1 MSLEKIQQLVNSLA
15 KSVDGNQKIATPILA
30 AKLVNAV
37 NAYPGDQT
45 IGAMSR
51 VIGGLA
57 DHNTTFISKA
67 ELKALW
73 ITGFVPTQQDFAD
86 LFDSTILQTAQK
98 TGTVITFVS
107 DSIYGTVAIPETGN
121 ITASYTGANLGTT
134 ILIIHDTG
142 TEPTYPAT
150 WQKIS
155 GTYSTTVTNYISAVY
170 LDATHV
176 KYSIYQDA

>member
-1 MSLEKIQQLVNSLA
+1 M
-15 KSVDGNQKIATPILA
+15 
-30 AKLVNAV
+30 AV
-37 NAYPGDQT
+37 KT
-45 IGAMSR
+45 I
-51 VIGGLA
+51 
-57 DHNTTFISKA
+57 A

-73 ITGFVPTQQDFAD
+73 ITGYTPTEQDFEN
-86 LFDSTILQTAQK
+86 LFDSTILQTVQT
-98 TGTVITFVS
+98 TGTAITFVQ
-107 DSIYGTVAIPETGN
+107 DTVYGTIATPETGN
-121 ITASYTGANLGTT
+121 ITASYTGANLGTVA
-134 ILIIHDTG
+134 LIIHDNG